1 MTIKTTAAALL
12 FLVLASGCDQERT
25 RPQPTYGVPD
35 VVGLSLEDAK
45 ERLEDEGVSYYVGT
59 PTGQTPIVDHL
70 WEVCAQ
76 DPPPG
81 TDAYAVQLDVDREC

>member
-1 MTIKTTAAALL
+1 MRINTATVLL
-12 FLVLASGCDQERT
+12 FVALASGCGDARQ
-25 RPQPTYGVPD
+25 RPQPAAGVPD

-45 ERLEDEGVSYYVGT
+45 EILEDAGVTYYVGT

-70 WEVCAQ
+70 WEVSGQ

-81 TDAYAVQLDVDREC
+81 ADAYEVQLDVDREC